1 MERAPSLE
9 GEGDVFVYSRA
20 VCLFVC
26 GCAGSSLL
34 PGLFSSSRKLGY
46 SLVAACG
53 LLIAVDSLV
62 AEHGL

>member
-1 MERAPSLE
+1 ME

-53 LLIAVDSLV
+53 LLIAVASLV